1 MSKPAS
7 VIYAPEH
14 CGSRHA
20 HDHFEVSAEPPANQ
34 LLAWRDRVGHVI
46 DVLPTSHATT
56 THFNASI
63 DRYKL
68 GDRIFTD
75 CSSDALL
82 LDRSIP
88 RISTDNVRD
97 YVFQVFTQGAMESI
111 RGGSLDS
118 GTSAMASIV
127 AMDMNQPIR
136 MNRGRCRVLT
146 FFVSRPVVEAALPH
160 AESIHGRVFENT
172 TPVTQLMIEH
182 VAAFSRQLPSLSS
195 AEAAASFD
203 TAVQRM
209 LAAFSKQAK
218 LGGHVRAAA
227 RSAMFDKARRYVQSN
242 LYQPWLTPEY
252 VLMAMQLPRA
262 TLYRLFQ
269 HEGGLGRYI
278 LNCRLREAADELVR
292 YPDRQVIEIAYSLG
306 FNSASAFT
314 RAFRRRYD
322 LAPQDH
328 RLMAAQRIGRAAQGN
343 RSVAGRIDQ

>member
-136 MNRGRCRVLT
+136 RNRGRCRVLT
-146 FFVSRPVVEAALPH
+146 VV
-160 AESIHGRVFENT
+160 V
-172 TPVTQLMIEH
+172 
-182 VAAFSRQLPSLSS
+182 
-195 AEAAASFD
+195 
-203 TAVQRM
+203 
-209 LAAFSKQAK
+209 
-218 LGGHVRAAA
+218 
-227 RSAMFDKARRYVQSN
+227 
-242 LYQPWLTPEY
+242 
-252 VLMAMQLPRA
+252 
-262 TLYRLFQ
+262 
-269 HEGGLGRYI
+269 
-278 LNCRLREAADELVR
+278 
-292 YPDRQVIEIAYSLG
+292 
-306 FNSASAFT
+306 
-314 RAFRRRYD
+314 
-322 LAPQDH
+322 
-328 RLMAAQRIGRAAQGN
+328 
-343 RSVAGRIDQ
+343 

>member
-1 MSKPAS
+1 MSKPVS
-7 VIYAPEH
+7 VIQSPDHFGAL
-14 CGSRHA
+14 HA
-20 HDHFEVSAEPPANQ
+20 HDRFDVSSEPVANQ

-46 DVLPTSHATT
+46 DVLPSSRATT
-56 THFNASI
+56 SLFSACI

-68 GDRIFTD
+68 GDRVFTD

-82 LDRSIP
+82 LERSIA
-88 RISTDNVRD
+88 RISTDTVRD

-111 RGGSLDS
+111 RGRGQENS
-118 GTSAMASIV
+118 TPAMASIV

-136 MNRGRCRVLT
+136 MSRGRCRVLT
-146 FFVSRPVVEAALPH
+146 FFVSRAVVEAALPH

-172 TPVTQLMIEH
+172 TPVTQLMIDH
-182 VAAFSRQLPSLSS
+182 VATLSRKLPGMT
-195 AEAAASFD
+195 ATEATATFD
-203 TAVQRM
+203 TAVQLM

-227 RSAMFDKARRYVQSN
+227 RSAMFDKARRYVQNN

-314 RAFRRRYD
+314 RAFRRGYD
-322 LAPQDH
+322 LSPQDH
-328 RLMAAQRIGRAAQGN
+328 RLMAAQRMEKAAADNRKISGRVGQ
-343 RSVAGRIDQ
+343 

>member
-1 MSKPAS
+1 
-7 VIYAPEH
+7 
-14 CGSRHA
+14 
-20 HDHFEVSAEPPANQ
+20 
-34 LLAWRDRVGHVI
+34 
-46 DVLPTSHATT
+46 
-56 THFNASI
+56 
-63 DRYKL
+63 
-68 GDRIFTD
+68 
-75 CSSDALL
+75 LL
-82 LDRSIP
+82 LDRSIA
-88 RISTDNVRD
+88 RISTDKVRD

-111 RGGSLDS
+111 RGGPQEQ
-118 GTSAMASIV
+118 GTSAIASIV

-136 MNRGRCRVLT
+136 MSRGRCRVLT

-172 TPVTQLMIEH
+172 TPVTQLMIDH
-182 VAAFSRQLPSLSS
+182 VEAFSRKLPAMTS
-195 AEAAASFD
+195 AEAASTFD
-203 TAVQRM
+203 TAVQLM

-218 LGGHVRAAA
+218 LGGHARAAA
-227 RSAMFDKARRYVQSN
+227 RSAMFDKARRYVQNN

-328 RLMAAQRIGRAAQGN
+328 RLMAAQRMGKAMPGN
-343 RSVAGRIDQ
+343 RNVAGWIDQ